1 MSSSSYPILFQ
12 LNTRVYLQE
21 VAGHLGRPATLKDI
35 PDELLDFLE
44 RNGFNWFWSLGVWTT
59 GAAAR
64 EISRTNPVWREECK
78 RDLPDLQESDICGS
92 PFAVCAY
99 EVHPDFGGRAAL
111 AHLRKRLAQRGIRLM
126 TDFVPNH
133 TAPDHPWVL
142 EHPEYYVNGSEYDL
156 EAEPQNYVQVVTKHG
171 PRVLAHGRDPYYGG
185 WVDTLQLNYRC
196 KELHDIQRQVLHN
209 IAEQCDGV
217 RCDMAMLLLPDIIAK
232 TWGNKSVPADG
243 IEPTEVCFW
252 PEAIQSVRRQHADF
266 VFMAE
271 VYWDLEWELQQQGF
285 DFTYDKRLYDRMLSF
300 DGGAVR
306 DHLMAD
312 LQFQQRCC
320 RFLENHD
327 EPRAASMFSRPQYL
341 AAATITY
348 LSPGLRLFHEG
359 QFEGRKHR
367 VSMHLSRRAAE
378 SPDPAIQE
386 LYKSLLT
393 CLRSKAF
400 REGSWSLLECIPE
413 WEANPTFRQFVS
425 FSWEHSG
432 ERWLIAVNYGPGSA
446 QTFVRLPWAD
456 LKGRNW
462 TLNDQLT
469 QESLVRAGHDLAERG
484 LYLNVPAWHVHMFLM
499 QDNPEQTT

>member
-1 MSSSSYPILFQ
+1 
-12 LNTRVYLQE
+12 
-21 VAGHLGRPATLKDI
+21 
-35 PDELLDFLE
+35 
-44 RNGFNWFWSLGVWTT
+44 
-59 GAAAR
+59 
-64 EISRTNPVWREECK
+64 
-78 RDLPDLQESDICGS
+78 
-92 PFAVCAY
+92 
-99 EVHPDFGGRAAL
+99 
-111 AHLRKRLAQRGIRLM
+111 
-126 TDFVPNH
+126 
-133 TAPDHPWVL
+133 
-142 EHPEYYVNGSEYDL
+142 
-156 EAEPQNYVQVVTKHG
+156 
-171 PRVLAHGRDPYYGG
+171 
-185 WVDTLQLNYRC
+185 
-196 KELHDIQRQVLHN
+196 
-209 IAEQCDGV
+209 
-217 RCDMAMLLLPDIIAK
+217 
-232 TWGNKSVPADG
+232 
-243 IEPTEVCFW
+243 
-252 PEAIQSVRRQHADF
+252 
-266 VFMAE
+266 
-271 VYWDLEWELQQQGF
+271 
-285 DFTYDKRLYDRMLSF
+285 
-300 DGGAVR
+300 
-306 DHLMAD
+306 
-312 LQFQQRCC
+312 
-320 RFLENHD
+320 
-327 EPRAASMFSRPQYL
+327 MFSRPQYL